1 MRIVFDEP
9 KRIASLNQH
18 GLDFADFESFEWDSA
33 ALTAARHVPGTSR
46 RYKAAGWL
54 NGKAVS
60 AVFSLLGTEA
70 VSLISLRPA
79 NKKERSQL

>member
-9 KRIASLNQH
+9 KRIANLKKH
-18 GLDFADFESFEWDSA
+18 GLDFADFERFEWSSA
-33 ALTAARHVPGTSR
+33 VVTTARHIPGASR

-54 NGKAVS
+54 EGKAV
-60 AVFSLLGTEA
+60 AAIFSLLGTEA

-79 NKKERSQL
+79 NKKERNQL